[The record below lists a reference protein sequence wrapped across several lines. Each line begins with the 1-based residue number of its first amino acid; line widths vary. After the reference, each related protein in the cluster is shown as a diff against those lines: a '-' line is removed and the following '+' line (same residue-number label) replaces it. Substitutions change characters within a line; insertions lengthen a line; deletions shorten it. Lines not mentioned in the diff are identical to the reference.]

1 MKVKSANTQYFIL
14 GILNQQPRSGYDI
27 NQFLKHLSWLIGS
40 PSFGSLYPALHAL
53 LDEKLVTQ
61 EVITHQNKPPRKV
74 YSITE
79 KGKKFLETWSNQPI
93 IPSASLKSFVMRLLL
108 GSNFSQPD
116 LLAHL
121 EQRRLQVVAHQ
132 AELEKAAC
140 SIDGTM
146 DLGQQLTF
154 HYGLALATAELTWL
168 NNTLEQLSQNPY
180 TTEVEKGDSAHV

>member
-1 MKVKSANTQYFIL
+1 M
-14 GILNQQPRSGYDI
+14 SGYDI

-61 EVITHQNKPPRKV
+61 DVIARQDKPPRKV
-74 YSITE
+74 YSITD
-79 KGKKFLETWSNQPI
+79 KGREVLEAWSNQPI

-108 GSNFSQPD
+108 GSNFSHPD

-154 HYGLALATAELTWL
+154 DYGLAMATAELSWL
-168 NNTLEQLSQNPY
+168 NNTLEQLSQTPY
-180 TTEVEKGDSAHV
+180 TAEVEKGDSAHV